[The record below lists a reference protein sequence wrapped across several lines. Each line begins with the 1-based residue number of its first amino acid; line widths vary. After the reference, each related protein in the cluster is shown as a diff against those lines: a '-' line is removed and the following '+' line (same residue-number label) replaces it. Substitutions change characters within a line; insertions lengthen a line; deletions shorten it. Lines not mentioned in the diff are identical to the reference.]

1 MSKRGLVYDM
11 VQVSAAIS
19 GEALSAPAETR
30 TALIV
35 DDSRLQRRLLAS
47 LLRKWNIEVIE
58 AENALVALEM
68 CKSHAPDIVLS
79 DWMMPGMNGPEFCRA
94 FRALDRENYG
104 YFILL
109 TSKKDKLEVT
119 QGLDAGADD
128 YLTKPVDT
136 DELRARIAAGE
147 RILEMERQ
155 LSEKNR
161 LISETLDTLQ
171 TLYDRIDQDLMQARK
186 IQKSLVPE
194 LDRTIGPARINL
206 LLEPCGHIG
215 GDFCGMFSAA
225 DHHVAFYNIDVS
237 GHGITSALMTA
248 RLGSYLSARHL
259 DQNLAVEP
267 RFGKFHA
274 LKQPKEV
281 AELLNARLLA
291 DSGVDQYFTMAYA
304 IANLDTGAVR
314 LTQAG
319 HPHPIL
325 LRANGEIE
333 QIGGGGLPIGLI
345 EGARFDQVEFT
356 MEPGDR
362 VLLYSDGFTEAPVS
376 SGGFLDDG
384 GLIELSRSLG
394 HIGDG
399 RIFLDALFCGLRERM
414 PAGDALADDVSATLF
429 TFEGHA
435 NPASVA
441 TKLRSPEL
449 PKT

>member
-1 MSKRGLVYDM
+1 MSKRVQVYDM
-11 VQVSAAIS
+11 VQVSTAIS
-19 GEALSAPAETR
+19 GEAVPAAETMR
-30 TALIV
+30 TALVV

-47 LLRKWNIEVIE
+47 LLRKWNIRVIE
-58 AENALVALEM
+58 AENALVALQM
-68 CKSHAPDIVLS
+68 CKAHTPDLVLS

-94 FRALDRENYG
+94 FRALDRETYG

-171 TLYDRIDQDLMQARK
+171 TLYDRIDQDLVQARK

-194 LDRTIGPARINL
+194 LDLEIGPSRINL

-215 GDFCGMFSAA
+215 GDLCGMFFAA
-225 DHHVAFYNIDVS
+225 EHHVAFYNIDVS

-267 RFGKFHA
+267 RFGSFHA
-274 LKQPKEV
+274 LKQPQDV

-291 DSGVDQYFTMAYA
+291 DDGADQYFTMAYA
-304 IANLDTGAVR
+304 IANLQTGRVR

-319 HPHPIL
+319 HPHPML
-325 LRANGEIE
+325 LRASGEIE

-345 EGARFDQVEFT
+345 EGARFDQVEFQ

-376 SGGFLDDG
+376 SDGFLDDD
-384 GLIELSRSLG
+384 GLIALLRSLC
-394 HIGDG
+394 HIADG
-399 RIFLDALFCGLRERM
+399 REFLDALFRELQEKM
-414 PAGDALADDVSATLF
+414 PVGETLADDVSATLF
-429 TFEGHA
+429 TFAGQA
-435 NPASVA
+435 NPARVA

-449 PKT
+449 PKA